1 MLNLL
6 NNATRYQ
13 DFWFSNLEANTIT
26 LLISYPETVV
36 DVVFAENVH
45 QRMNKSRT
53 NRCLFIIN
61 LNMGCVLGEA
71 LTQQLLNPY

>member
-36 DVVFAENVH
+36 DVDLL
-45 QRMNKSRT
+45 KI
-53 NRCLFIIN
+53 FI
-61 LNMGCVLGEA
+61 
-71 LTQQLLNPY
+71 